1 MVGGVLFFRSRERGG
16 ARSPL
21 DPPHSPTPPS
31 LVPPRPPPPKQ
42 QGHIAHINADKDL
55 YYLANAENGRKVVRQ
70 ADGRLW
76 CEGDGKFAEAA
87 EHRYI
92 FLARVED
99 DSGEAY
105 LNVFNNDG
113 ARLLGGKTADELAA
127 LKEAGGGA
135 GGGEEGEGGSG
146 EDAVRRVLKGA
157 QWTPWVFTV
166 QCKSREY
173 NGERRMRYSVMSAA
187 PVDYREQAVR
197 MLAALNE

>member
-1 MVGGVLFFRSRERGG
+1 M
-16 ARSPL
+16 
-21 DPPHSPTPPS
+21 
-31 LVPPRPPPPKQ
+31 
-42 QGHIAHINADKDL
+42 
-55 YYLANAENGRKVVRQ
+55 RQ

-76 CEGDGKFAEAA
+76 CEGDGKFVEAA

-99 DSGEAY
+99 ESGEAY

-127 LKEAGGGA
+127 MKAEEE
-135 GGGEEGEGGSG
+135 GGGENGNGGG
-146 EDAVRRVLKGA
+146 EDALRRVLKNA

-173 NGERRMRYSVMSAA
+173 NGERRMRYSVMGAA
-187 PVDYREQAVR
+187 PVDYREQAAR
-197 MLAALNE
+197 MLAALNEM